1 MLTGDGA
8 SMDLDEHDDGLR
20 RRLENIQDYFVST
33 PLRSEHAQTADFKV
47 KERPRV
53 PVVEE
58 GTWRRRRGRG
68 ISSRSILLPPQ
79 SESESQAYQAR

>member
-1 MLTGDGA
+1 MGDVP
-8 SMDLDEHDDGLR
+8 SMDLEENDDGLR
-20 RRLENIQDYFVST
+20 RRLENIQDYFVTT

-47 KERPRV
+47 KERPR
-53 PVVEE
+53 PSVVEE

-79 SESESQAYQAR
+79 SKSITCSI